1 LRRSS
6 WTTWQS
12 NLKGYEHQA
21 ALAHFIH
28 RVTEELA
35 PLALLLFGSL
45 AKGDYHTFSDAD
57 VCVIL
62 SAPEAHLLE
71 GYNRVAPLDPTGIV
85 QPLVY
90 GREQFMRMI
99 DEANGL
105 ALEVMHHGVAL
116 AGHEAFLSELE
127 EAWQRARERL
137 GLEKTA
143 TGWRITRMKEVS

>member
-1 LRRSS
+1 MHRSS

-12 NLKGYEHQA
+12 NLRSYEHRA
-21 ALAHFIH
+21 ALGQFIR
-28 RVTEELA
+28 RVTEELS

-57 VCVIL
+57 VCVVL
-62 SAPEAHLLE
+62 SVSEVHPFE
-71 GYNRVAPLDPTGIV
+71 GYDQVALLDQAGIV
-85 QPLVY
+85 QPMVY

-116 AGHEAFLSELE
+116 GGHEAFLDALE
-127 EAWQRARERL
+127 GAWQRVRERL
-137 GLEKTA
+137 GLTRTS
-143 TGWRITRMKEVS
+143 TGWQITQLEEES